1 MLTGLITLCYHA
13 QSTTD
18 LFPHLSILES
28 KYILGYSD
36 ADLAVTLKCKPSSI
50 RMKLFRAR
58 EKARK
63 LIRSLGRD
71 VEL

>member
-1 MLTGLITLCYHA
+1 MERKDVLRKIW
-13 QSTTD
+13 SK
-18 LFPHLSILES
+18 LSEDEQVLLES